1 MAQKAPITCVKITMN
16 TFIHGIPVGEGM
28 VVPNQK
34 VHATEQDMKDLI
46 AYKKAVVYK
55 AEPETARSK

>member
-1 MAQKAPITCVKITMN
+1 MAQKATITCIKLTAD
-16 TFIHGIPVGEGM
+16 TFIHGIPVSEGT